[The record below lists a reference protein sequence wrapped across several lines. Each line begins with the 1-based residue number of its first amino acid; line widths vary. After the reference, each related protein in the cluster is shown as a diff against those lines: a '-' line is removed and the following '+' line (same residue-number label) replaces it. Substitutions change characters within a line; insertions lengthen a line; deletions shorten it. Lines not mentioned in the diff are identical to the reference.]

1 MQQCRHWA
9 CPESKHHCNKKTAH
23 GCLGGDD
30 DQRVPVPSC
39 CTKTNTRVL
48 CPQSHQSLPQSSSQD
63 FLTFPL
69 SAALFLHIL
78 SNRFFFTFS
87 ATAVS
92 SLSQQ
97 QQQKLCFSSSAD
109 DRSSADF
116 LRSECCFILE
126 DLDPEPNALDH
137 IPCNFVLFTSW
148 PILALAHRFSQ
159 HFRLPTDDSP
169 CGLLASPTL
178 VTSKQ
183 EAFLPSF
190 RQKRTLQTSS
200 ESTIAHAEN
209 YEKNPKEFKQAWSS
223 IIMSA
228 HGFSTG
234 AKQQSYTM
242 MQFFVSRV
250 QTSYLYNNQSGRRNN
265 SNKDLSFRIPRCCCC
280 CSPSPPPLGTPHD
293 MAMEWIVLFVVVVV
307 PTVDRSTLARYVLF

>member
-1 MQQCRHWA
+1 MQQCRHQA
-9 CPESKHHCNKKTAH
+9 CPESKHHCNKKTAD

-48 CPQSHQSLPQSSSQD
+48 WPQSHQSLPQSSSQD

-78 SNRFFFTFS
+78 SNRLFFTFS

-109 DRSSADF
+109 DRSTADF
-116 LRSECCFILE
+116 LRSEGWFILE
-126 DLDPEPNALDH
+126 DLDPEPNASDH
-137 IPCNFVLFTSW
+137 VPCSFVLFTSR
-148 PILALAHRFSQ
+148 PILAHRFSQ
-159 HFRLPTDDSP
+159 NFRLMTLHMAFWRHQ
-169 CGLLASPTL
+169 LLWRPN
-178 VTSKQ
+178 KKPF
-183 EAFLPSF
+183 FLPLG
-190 RQKRTLQTSS
+190 KR
-200 ESTIAHAEN
+200 EH
-209 YEKNPKEFKQAWSS
+209 YKQALKAQSHMRRMTKRIRRNS
-223 IIMSA
+223 NKLDQVLPCPLSA
-228 HGFSTG
+228 SVPER

-242 MQFFVSRV
+242 MQFFVSRD
-250 QTSYLYNNQSGRRNN
+250 QTSYLYDNQSGRRNN

-280 CSPSPPPLGTPHD
+280 CVCSPSPPPLGTPHD
-293 MAMEWIVLFVVVVV
+293 MAVERIVLFVVIVV
-307 PTVDRSTLARYVLF
+307 PTVDRSKLARYVLF